1 VLLFFAMATKEVY
14 VRMCFDCIVTT
25 EGRVRRR
32 MVQMK
37 MNVCDVEHNVM
48 CVYVSHFHDVL
59 FHRWLVDAFE

>member
-1 VLLFFAMATKEVY
+1 
-14 VRMCFDCIVTT
+14 MCFDCIVTT